1 MWKVLLIIHAAAST
15 FIDKCFLSFLSSCL
29 SDSPQYS
36 SICTYFGVV
45 FLSSFVSQFVFPGKI
60 HTPPLSQRLFE
71 WAQESSSTDVFAE
84 LEKTGPLRW
93 SRMGLYLLWSE
104 RISHIVGGQRY
115 FTYNHTLNIKK
126 GFWKLRKLEEL
137 KQMNIYSKARSVSW
151 LSSKRPNHPTKTTKA
166 SKQTSKQVNDNNR
179 SSEIYCNLKLSL
191 QYRLSEFPEY
201 CFLEWTLETFL
212 HVKWHRDV
220 TEFQEYFSC

>member
-1 MWKVLLIIHAAAST
+1 MQLQVHLLINVFYH
-15 FIDKCFLSFLSSCL
+15 FYHLVW

-45 FLSSFVSQFVFPGKI
+45 FSSSFVSQFVFPGKI

-71 WAQESSSTDVFAE
+71 WAQESSSAEVFVE

-93 SRMGLYLLWSE
+93 PGMDLYLLWSE
-104 RISHIVGGQRY
+104 RISHIVGGQRC

-137 KQMNIYSKARSVSW
+137 KQMNIYYKVRPVSW
-151 LSSKRPNHPTKTTKA
+151 LSSKRPN
-166 SKQTSKQVNDNNR
+166 QNNQ
-179 SSEIYCNLKLSL
+179 S
-191 QYRLSEFPEY
+191 
-201 CFLEWTLETFL
+201 
-212 HVKWHRDV
+212 
-220 TEFQEYFSC
+220 